1 MRASAATRL
10 IESSS
15 AQLRVDAARA
25 FVEEHARDGDVWL
38 VGASRGSVDDL
49 ARSIAMKT
57 GATIGIHRFSL
68 TQLAARLAAPILAG
82 QGLAPV
88 TYLGS
93 EAVAARATFEAQRDA
108 ALRYFAPVA
117 KTPGFPRAL
126 ARTLQELRMAEVRAD
141 RLGPLPLGGPD
152 LSVLLERFD
161 QQFASASATDRA
173 TLFAAAT
180 EALLPAKAGSHRRE
194 EPLPAGLLLLDV
206 PIESNIEFA
215 FISALLGLSTQHS
228 ALSTE
233 HSALSTEHAALST
246 EHSALGTEHS
256 ALSTEH
262 SALSTKHSALS
273 TEHSALSTLVTVP
286 FGDIATM
293 ERLKSLGLERELLE
307 QTGDSDLVALRR
319 YLFARSQPPEREP
332 AGDVRFFSAPGEG
345 RECVEIARRIVQEAR
360 NGVPFDEIAV
370 FVRAPQRYVG
380 LLEHALK
387 RAIPDENGRARAWF
401 DRGTRRPHPGGRAF
415 LAILACACEHLSARR
430 FAEYLSLAQV
440 PRLDETQREPEFVLP
455 DDEELTLPES
465 MRDAGGATR
474 DEEHDREP
482 PIANSTSA
490 KATVDGPPS
499 DDDAIV
505 EGTLRAPWK
514 WETLIVE
521 SAVIGGDPKRWHRR
535 LTGLAN
541 EMRLQRDAE
550 RKDDPDSAKAARI
563 ERDLRNLGHLRA
575 FALPIIDLLSQW
587 PGTAT
592 WGEWLDRFAA
602 LAPLVLRQPE
612 RVLRVLEQLRP
623 MAEIGPVSLDEARDV
638 IADRLQ
644 MLDVDPPRSRYGRV
658 FVGGPH
664 QARGRTFR
672 VVFVAGLAERMFPQR
687 PHEDP
692 MLLDREMRAPLG
704 AGLAMQEDRART
716 ERLLLRLAVGA
727 ATERLWLSYPRLEL
741 AESRPRV
748 PSFYALDVMRAITGR
763 IPQPQQLQD
772 AAALEG
778 GAGLAWP
785 APALPADAIDDL
797 EHDLSVLRQLL
808 QVEPRDSVRGHAHY
822 LLRLNESLKRSVTA
836 RWARARSSWTPYDG
850 ITRVTGMTKSMLE
863 SQRLGARPYS
873 LSTLQKYAAC
883 PYQFLLSAIHRLEPP
898 PDIEPLQKLDP
909 LTRGSIFHE
918 AQAQFFRALKKE
930 GRLPVREE
938 DVPAALQTLDRVIAS
953 VAAAFE
959 EDLAPAIDR
968 VWRDEIADISR
979 DLRVWAR
986 RLPQAGGWEP
996 AYFEFAFGLPGDEGR
1011 DPASVPDP
1019 VLVDGRFKL
1028 RGSVDLIETRRDAGG
1043 ARTSHLRITDHKT
1056 GKNRTTWKTVIGGG
1070 AILQPVLYS
1079 LAIEQALQ
1087 ASVQSGRL
1095 FYCTSAG
1102 GFVDHEIP
1110 INETNRRIG
1119 LEALEIVDRAIELG
1133 FLPAAPSE
1141 RACTWCDFLSVCGPD
1156 EPRRIKNKAPEK
1168 LGDLEALRER
1178 P

>member
-1 MRASAATRL
+1 MTRRL

-15 AQLRVDAARA
+15 AQLRLDAARA
-25 FVEEHARDGDVWL
+25 FVETHAKDGDVWL

-49 ARSIAMKT
+49 ARAIAART
-57 GATIGIHRFSL
+57 GATIGLHRFSL
-68 TQLAARLAAPILAG
+68 AQLALHLANPVLAG
-82 QGLAPV
+82 RGLAPA

-93 EAVAARATFEAQRDA
+93 EAVAARATFDAQREA
-108 ALRYFAPVA
+108 ALAYFAPVA
-117 KTPGFPRAL
+117 NTPGFPRAL
-126 ARTLQELRMAEVRAD
+126 ARTLQELRLAGVTPD
-141 RLGPLPLGGPD
+141 RLAGLPLGGAD
-152 LSVLLERFD
+152 LSALLERFD
-161 QQFASASATDRA
+161 QQFESASATDRA

-180 EALLPAKAGSHRRE
+180 EALGQLSASGFRLPAI
-194 EPLPAGLLLLDV
+194 LLLDV
-206 PIESNIEFA
+206 PIDSGVEFE
-215 FISALLGLSTQHS
+215 FIRALLQPPAARPQPP
-228 ALSTE
+228 ALM
-233 HSALSTEHAALST
+233 
-246 EHSALGTEHS
+246 
-256 ALSTEH
+256 
-262 SALSTKHSALS
+262 
-273 TEHSALSTLVTVP
+273 TVP
-286 FGDIATM
+286 FGDIATLD
-293 ERLKSLGLERELLE
+293 RLESLGVEPEILE

-319 YLFARSQPPEREP
+319 YLFARTQPPERQP

-345 RECVEIARRIVQEAR
+345 RECVEIARRILQEAR
-360 NGVPFDEIAV
+360 AGVPFDEIAV
-370 FVRAPQRYVG
+370 FLRAPQRYVG

-387 RAIPDENGRARAWF
+387 RAGVPAWF

-440 PRLDETQREPEFVLP
+440 PRLDERTPPPFVMPE
-455 DDEELTLPES
+455 DDELPLPGLDPDLEPRTLDVE
-465 MRDAGGATR
+465 R
-474 DEEHDREP
+474 
-482 PIANSTSA
+482 TSD
-490 KATVDGPPS
+490 VGPRTS

-505 EGTLRAPWK
+505 EGMLRAPWK

-521 SAVIGGDPKRWHRR
+521 SAVIGGDPQRWHRR

-541 EMRLQRDAE
+541 ELRLQRDAE
-550 RKDDPDSAKAARI
+550 RKEDPDSAKAARI
-563 ERDLRNLGHLRA
+563 ARDLRNLGHLRA
-575 FALPIIDLLSQW
+575 FALPIVDLLASW
-587 PGTAT
+587 PKRGT

-602 LAPLVLRQPE
+602 LAPQVLRQPE

-644 MLDVDPPRSRYGRV
+644 MLELDPPRSRYGRV
-658 FVGGPH
+658 FVGSPH
-664 QARGRTFR
+664 QARGRRFR
-672 VVFVAGLAERMFPQR
+672 VAFVAGLAERMFPQR

-692 MLLDREMRAPLG
+692 MLLDREMRAPLN
-704 AGLAMQEDRART
+704 AGLPLQEDRART

-727 ATERLWLSYPRLEL
+727 PTERLWLSYPRLEL

-763 IPQPQQLQD
+763 IPQPQRLQD
-772 AAALEG
+772 AAAVEG

-785 APALPADAIDDL
+785 APAHPPDAIDDL
-797 EHDLSVLRQLL
+797 EHDLAVLRQLL
-808 QVEPRDSVRGHAHY
+808 QVEPRASVRGHAHY
-822 LLRLNESLKRSVTA
+822 LLKLNESLKRSVSA
-836 RWARARSSWTPYDG
+836 RWARGRSAWTPYDG
-850 ITRVTGMTKSMLE
+850 ITRVTGMTRPMLE
-863 SQRLGARPYS
+863 SQRLAARPYS
-873 LSTLQKYAAC
+873 LSALQKYAAC
-883 PYQFLLSAIHRLEPP
+883 PYQFLLSAVYRLEPP

-918 AQAQFFRALKKE
+918 AQAQFFRALKRD
-930 GRLPVREE
+930 GRLPLREA
-938 DVPAALQTLDRVIAS
+938 DLSAALATLDAVIAR
-953 VAAAFE
+953 VADRFQ

-979 DLRVWAR
+979 DLRVWVR
-986 RLPQAGGWEP
+986 RLAADAQSTWEP

-1028 RGSVDLIETRRDAGG
+1028 RGSVDLIEVQRGPRASDLGPRASDVGP
-1043 ARTSHLRITDHKT
+1043 RTSALRVTDHKT

-1070 AILQPVLYS
+1070 SILQPVLYS

-1087 ASVQSGRL
+1087 ARVTSGRL

-1110 INETNRRIG
+1110 LNDANRRMG

-1133 FLPAAPSE
+1133 FLPAAPSD
-1141 RACTWCDFLSVCGPD
+1141 RACTWCDFLPVCGPD
-1156 EPRRIKNKAPEK
+1156 EPRRVRNKAPEK